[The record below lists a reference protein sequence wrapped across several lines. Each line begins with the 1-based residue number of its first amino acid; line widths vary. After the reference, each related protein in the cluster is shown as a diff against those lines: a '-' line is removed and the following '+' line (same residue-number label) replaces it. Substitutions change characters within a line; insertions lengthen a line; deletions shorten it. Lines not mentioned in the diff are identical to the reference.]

1 MPMVAGALIYKLG
14 PRLDT
19 PLKRLAV
26 IPIIPM
32 ADGIANGAAAWP
44 MWGTL
49 NQHDVSYAVT
59 YLAGFA
65 CLGLSLFCV
74 WIISLAVAR
83 PAHELPDE
91 SLAAKLKALVV
102 GTEAPTPSYAGTAV
116 AGTSTIDAS
125 RS

>member
-1 MPMVAGALIYKLG
+1 
-14 PRLDT
+14 
-19 PLKRLAV
+19 
-26 IPIIPM
+26 
-32 ADGIANGAAAWP
+32 

-83 PAHELPDE
+83 PADELPDE